1 MSIQY
6 PEFMRD
12 DHLYVFDVDG
22 TLTPSRQK
30 MDEAFKRFFSR
41 FASRNFVYLVTG
53 SDRDKTME
61 QVGADLYGLADRV
74 YNCSG
79 NHVFEGHNEI
89 YRSNWRLPWDAE
101 EWLKQKLD
109 QSMFHIKTGAHF
121 DHRIGCCNFSVI
133 GRNCKLYERKEYVK
147 YDNINKERERIAR
160 EFEEKF
166 PDIEAVIGGETGLDI
181 FPRGKNKGQIMEDL
195 DWHSVHFFGDK
206 MEEGGNDAPLGN
218 RIDNRPFGYTYA
230 VKDWKHTWEILEGFT
245 YT

>member
-53 SDRDKTME
+53 SDKDKTME

-79 NHVFEGHNEI
+79 NHVF
-89 YRSNWRLPWDAE
+89 
-101 EWLKQKLD
+101 
-109 QSMFHIKTGAHF
+109 
-121 DHRIGCCNFSVI
+121 
-133 GRNCKLYERKEYVK
+133 
-147 YDNINKERERIAR
+147 
-160 EFEEKF
+160 
-166 PDIEAVIGGETGLDI
+166 
-181 FPRGKNKGQIMEDL
+181 
-195 DWHSVHFFGDK
+195 
-206 MEEGGNDAPLGN
+206 
-218 RIDNRPFGYTYA
+218 
-230 VKDWKHTWEILEGFT
+230 
-245 YT
+245 